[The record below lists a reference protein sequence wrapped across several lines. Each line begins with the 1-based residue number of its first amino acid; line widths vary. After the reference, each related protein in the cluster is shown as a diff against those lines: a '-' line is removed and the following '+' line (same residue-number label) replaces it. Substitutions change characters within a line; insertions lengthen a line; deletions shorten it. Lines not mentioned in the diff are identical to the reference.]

1 MSCRP
6 AVMPQTKSYLVRR
19 LDGVEQEVTLLRKA
33 TGVDCL
39 DKVSAWV
46 GCSSFL
52 DCIGRGEAF
61 TGDNGGKVV
70 KREQALRISIVW

>member
-33 TGVDCL
+33 TGADCL
-39 DKVSAWV
+39 DKVCHFNLLGWV
-46 GCSSFL
+46 FRL
-52 DCIGRGEAF
+52 KGEG
-61 TGDNGGKVV
+61 TQYVV
-70 KREQALRISIVW
+70 LKTCQVFF

>member
-33 TGVDCL
+33 TGADCL
-39 DKVSAWV
+39 DKVKSALV
-46 GCSSFL
+46 GLLGCLSV
-52 DCIGRGEAF
+52 RG
-61 TGDNGGKVV
+61 G
-70 KREQALRISIVW
+70 VW